1 MAIVLLGLTAMGG
14 LVMLVGGILILIAA
28 FKENIWWGLGSLLLP
43 IVALV
48 FVAMHWDRSRKGFLI
63 WVAGF
68 TFTIICVVL
77 VGPLASGPSG

>member
-1 MAIVLLGLTAMGG
+1 MAIVLLGLTVVGW

-48 FVAMHWDRSRKGFLI
+48 FVAMHWDRSRKG
-63 WVAGF
+63 
-68 TFTIICVVL
+68 
-77 VGPLASGPSG
+77 PLASGPSG